1 LAFNIARAFFQTF
14 VFTGDTMN
22 KGQQTENI
30 QKLLDYALAAE
41 QDTDTEPKKLTC
53 VLSPHYHDALE
64 RLAILQGKTK
74 TAIVRMA
81 IDELVKQFGD
91 DILYPALQA

>member
-1 LAFNIARAFFQTF
+1 
-14 VFTGDTMN
+14 MN

-30 QKLLDYALAAE
+30 QRLLDYALAAE

-53 VLSPHYHDALE
+53 VLSPQYHDALE

-74 TAIVRMA
+74 TAIVRLA
-81 IDELVKQFGD
+81 IDELVKQFGED
-91 DILYPALQA
+91 VLYPSVELKLL